1 MSKEKTKNKDKD
13 PKVVKDKEK
22 AKLKKFD
29 PRGVQT
35 LFRTL
40 MRNHYNL
47 LKMVD
52 NKASIILTVNSIII
66 SLMMGVIYMAPAD
79 KQGVLEVGS
88 KVLLNCGM
96 ASMVFALI
104 AMVPHKYIG
113 LNKGGL
119 NYKGSL
125 YASNFSKMSLPQ
137 FQDEMQ
143 RIIASGET
151 VYNEMI
157 DDLYYLGKTIAFK
170 QKMILVSVILFF
182 IGLIVA
188 IIHTLSHGVMIEKL
202 FFQN

>member
-1 MSKEKTKNKDKD
+1 MSKEKKKKKD
-13 PKVVKDKEK
+13 PEVIAEKEK
-22 AKLKKFD
+22 AKMKKFD
-29 PRGVQT
+29 PRGIQT

-66 SLMMGVIYMAPAD
+66 SLMMGVIYMAPED
-79 KQGVLEVGS
+79 SQGVLETGS

-104 AMVPHKYIG
+104 AMAPHKYIG
-113 LNKGGL
+113 LKMNGTS
-119 NYKGSL
+119 YKGSL
-125 YASNFSKMSLPQ
+125 YASNFSKMSLSE
-137 FQDEMQ
+137 FQNEMQ
-143 RIIASGET
+143 RIISTGET
-151 VYNEMI
+151 VYKEMI

-170 QKMILVSVILFF
+170 QKMILVSVIFFF
-182 IGLIVA
+182 IGLIIA
-188 IIHTLSHGVMIEKL
+188 IIHTLSHGIMIEKL